1 MNNNKI
7 DTLADLQS
15 ELGALESLETVY
27 LEGNPVQQAEGAA
40 YRRKI
45 QLALPRLTQIDA
57 TYDISSLPCS
67 SSLTDYVM
75 SSMTRH
81 SVA

>member
-7 DTLADLQS
+7 DTLADL
-15 ELGALESLETVY
+15 EIVLGALESLETVY
-27 LEGNPVQQAEGAA
+27 LEGNPVQQTEGVA

-57 TYDISSLPCS
+57 TFVISFSRAIAA
-67 SSLTDYVM
+67 TD
-75 SSMTRH
+75 
-81 SVA
+81 

>member
-7 DTLADLQS
+7 DTLADLEP
-15 ELGALESLETVY
+15 ELGSLESLETIY
-27 LEGNPVQQAEGAA
+27 LEGNPVQRTEGAA

-57 TYDISSLPCS
+57 TYVNLCS
-67 SSLTDYVM
+67 K
-75 SSMTRH
+75 
-81 SVA
+81 